1 MILCRLRFSLFIVW
15 FWKVWPN
22 FLRFS
27 KFFQI
32 ILSIK
37 YVENF
42 WSKTPYVDNPL
53 IPPPTFLGCP
63 RGFCTPPY
71 LIKKRACIFLHLINW
86 YTCRSQIILYKI
98 ITSKLALQWFLL
110 TYTHFFISTWTFWQ
124 KPSLS
129 TFCAYFLRPK
139 PPCA

>member
-42 WSKTPYVDNPL
+42 CEQSVNP
-53 IPPPTFLGCP
+53 TSLGCP
-63 RGFCTPPY
+63 RGLCTPLY

-110 TYTHFFISTWTFWQ
+110 TYAHFFISTWTFWQ